1 MLRLYTVSFFGHR
14 IIEDFNRVEKKA
26 ETLIRDLILQ
36 KEYVEFLVGRGGDF
50 DQIVSSAVKRLQRR
64 IRADNS
70 SLVWVL
76 PYPTAELRNNGESF
90 SAYYDE
96 IEICHIP
103 QRNCGTTGKVSLPIM
118 TKSRSV
124 MPLRITIPREPI
136 KSATGRWWIGAIWWF
151 SMWSTIQAERIRQCG
166 MHKKKENGSSISPS
180 DKMMNKKSSIAC
192 GKCCFGESA

>member
-1 MLRLYTVSFFGHR
+1 MLKPYTVSFFGHR

-50 DQIVSSAVKRLQRR
+50 DQIVSSAVKRLQRH

-96 IEICHIP
+96 IEICDAAENNHPKRAYQI
-103 QRNCGTTGKVSLPIM
+103 RNRQMVD
-118 TKSRSV
+118 RSDLV
-124 MPLRITIPREPI
+124 VFYVEHNSGGAYQTMRYAQEREKQIVNFAKQP
-136 KSATGRWWIGAIWWF
+136 SA
-151 SMWSTIQAERIRQCG
+151 E
-166 MHKKKENGSSISPS
+166 
-180 DKMMNKKSSIAC
+180 
-192 GKCCFGESA
+192 

>member
-36 KEYVEFLVGRGGDF
+36 KEYVEFLVGRSGDF

-96 IEICHIP
+96 IEICDAAENNHPKRAYQI
-103 QRNCGTTGKVSLPIM
+103 RNRQMVDRSDLVVFYVEHNSGGAYQTMRYAQEKGK
-118 TKSRSV
+118 
-124 MPLRITIPREPI
+124 RIINL
-136 KSATGRWWIGAIWWF
+136 
-151 SMWSTIQAERIRQCG
+151 AERQDD
-166 MHKKKENGSSISPS
+166 E
-180 DKMMNKKSSIAC
+180 
-192 GKCCFGESA
+192 